1 MAGRRRWSEDERRAV
16 LAAHEDSGL
25 SLWAFARAAEI
36 PYTTLVHWR
45 SRGEAEG
52 APRLVPVEV
61 ASDGG
66 GDGGD
71 VVVELAARGVV
82 VRVREDADEAL
93 LTRVVRALRA
103 C

>member
-1 MAGRRRWSEDERRAV
+1 M

-36 PYTTLVHWR
+36 PYTTLAHWR
-45 SRGEAEG
+45 NRGGAEG
-52 APRLVPVEV
+52 APRLVPVEI

-66 GDGGD
+66 SDSG
-71 VVVELAARGVV
+71 VLEFAARGVV

-93 LTRVVRALRA
+93 LARVARALRA